1 MTDFCKHPGP
11 TSTVYQEEETQ
22 NIAFCKKSSACSVAL
37 PFRLF
42 PRLQWKV
49 TFFHS

>member
-22 NIAFCKKSSACSVAL
+22 NIAFCKKAL
-37 PFRLF
+37 PVLLPFPLVFFRGYNG
-42 PRLQWKV
+42 K
-49 TFFHS
+49 